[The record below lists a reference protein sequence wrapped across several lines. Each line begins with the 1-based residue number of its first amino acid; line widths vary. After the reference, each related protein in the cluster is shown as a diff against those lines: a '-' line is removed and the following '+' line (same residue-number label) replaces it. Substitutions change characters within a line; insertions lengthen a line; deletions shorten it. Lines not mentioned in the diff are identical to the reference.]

1 MNIKNIFL
9 TLLFLISISC
19 TSLAQTVTSPDGR
32 YVFTFAQVNN
42 RLTYHLSF
50 NGKDVTHGELGVDID
65 NHLVE
70 SAMGIPTDTN
80 RIWTAGMRLTG
91 TETASRDTTWTP
103 IYGEYAHLRDH
114 YNQLTLH
121 FAKGST
127 GEANGTAYDKRKQYL
142 FDIIVRAYDEGV
154 AIRYHFPEATNG
166 LFMHITSDRT
176 SFAFA
181 DGTEAWHAAWA
192 QAQYTKVKLLK
203 SESAWR
209 NESERPLLL
218 HLPNGLYT
226 AIGEAALSDFV
237 RNKLKLTED
246 NVLGMSI
253 YDTAD
258 IITPYDMPWHV
269 IMAGEK
275 AVDLINNKQL
285 FLNLNAPCRICDTFW
300 IRPGKA
306 IRVTRLNMA
315 AAMKCVDFAVDRGLQ
330 YIELD
335 AGWYGPEMKE
345 ESSALRVALN
355 RDIDMPHLC
364 QYAHNK
370 GIGVWLY
377 VNQRALSLQLDSIL
391 PLYQKWGVIGIKFG
405 FVQVGSQE
413 WTTWLHQAVEKCARY
428 KIMVDIHDEYRP
440 TGWSRTY
447 PNLMTQEGVGG
458 NEEMPNAQHNT
469 TLPFT
474 RFLCSPADYTPCY
487 FNNRVKNTHTHQ
499 LAMPVVYYSP
509 ITFLYWYDKPDM
521 YHGEEEL
528 EFWKHCPTVW
538 DESIALDGEPGEYI
552 VQARRS
558 GNEWYVGAMNGLTE
572 RTVVLNTSRFL
583 KKGEKYTM
591 ELYTDDP
598 SLKTRTNVRTQ
609 KLSIKGGKAISL
621 HLLPSGGAAMRISAT
636 SASRTSSSTAGRSAT
651 TCLVNPSGT
660 RPPTCSTV
668 SSGNTR
674 RTLYSNKSSFPS
686 INAFL

>member
-1 MNIKNIFL
+1 MNKKNIFL
-9 TLLFLISISC
+9 IILFLTGC
-19 TSLAQTVTSPDGR
+19 LGTVLAQTVTSPDGR
-32 YVFTFAQVNN
+32 YSFTFQQVND
-42 RLTYHLSF
+42 RLTYRLSF

-80 RIWTAGMRLTG
+80 RVWTAGMRLTG
-91 TETASRDTTWTP
+91 TETLSKDTTWTP
-103 IYGEYAHLRDH
+103 VYGEYAQLRDH
-114 YNQLTLH
+114 FNQLTLH

-127 GEANGTAYDKRKQYL
+127 EGANGTAYDKRKQYL

-203 SESAWR
+203 SEPAWR

-218 HLPNGLYT
+218 RLSNGLYT

-237 RNKLKLTED
+237 RGKLKLIAD
-246 NVLGMSI
+246 NVLGMSM

-258 IITPYDMPWHV
+258 IITPYDMPWRV

-285 FLNLNAPCRICDTFW
+285 FLNLNAPCRIPDTSW

-306 IRVTRLNMA
+306 IRVTQLNMA

-335 AGWYGPEMKE
+335 AGWYGPEMRV
-345 ESSALRVALN
+345 ESSALRVASN
-355 RDIDMPHLC
+355 RDFDMPRLC
-364 QYAHNK
+364 QYAREK

-377 VNQRALSLQLDSIL
+377 VNQRALWQQLDSIL
-391 PLYQKWGVIGIKFG
+391 PRFNQWGVSGIKFG

-428 KIMVDIHDEYRP
+428 HIMVDIHDEYRP

-469 TLPFT
+469 VLPFT
-474 RFLCSPADYTPCY
+474 RFLCGPADYTPCY
-487 FNNRVKNTHTHQ
+487 FADRVKNTHTHQ

-509 ITFLYWYDKPDM
+509 ITFLYWYDKPEL

-528 EFWKHCPTVW
+528 DFWKHCPTVW

-572 RTVVLNTSRFL
+572 RTVSLDTSRFL
-583 KKGEKYTM
+583 KKGKKYTM

-609 KLSIKGGKAISL
+609 MLTIKGGKTITL
-621 HLLPSGGAAMRISAT
+621 HLLPSGGAALRF
-636 SASRTSSSTAGRSAT
+636 
-651 TCLVNPSGT
+651 V
-660 RPPTCSTV
+660 PTM
-668 SSGNTR
+668 
-674 RTLYSNKSSFPS
+674 
-686 INAFL
+686 